1 MIVWISLVI
10 GCFLSL
16 DNDRQ
21 TVKTDFILIRNSKQ
35 LVLLTLTMLQM
46 HLVNIAITF
55 IFNYNQKNLKLTD
68 D

>member
-16 DNDRQ
+16 DNDRK